1 MKRILSAAVA
11 AAALMAVTGCDG
23 RTEPPTQVSTS
34 DPSAGITSNYTSQSL
49 QAEIV
54 TTTSGK
60 TTEPAVTE
68 TSSAETETY
77 TVVTSSQAG
86 IVSQET
92 SSPAVQNPVKTT
104 TTASRI
110 SSGGGQAA
118 ETTTSSAAVQNPVQT
133 TTTTVTSFVSQTQEP
148 TSRPVP
154 TREEVISAYKAEV
167 SKIIDSMSEETNE
180 NVCVLYTLYDMD
192 GNGIPE
198 LIIKSGTDEDA
209 YLDTYY
215 VYDEFGIKVVSTGND
230 GSHAVFACDPAE
242 KRFVSAYSWM
252 GSGMLSW
259 MGFDGSSI
267 DSVKEMAFE
276 YNSEDTFE
284 SQMSRCG
291 VERVPFAM
299 YSRSDEELTMVYRVV
314 NGGLESDEITG
325 RDFSF
330 IDNFEF

>member
-23 RTEPPTQVSTS
+23 GTEPPTQVSTS

-92 SSPAVQNPVKTT
+92 SSSAVQNPVKTT

-133 TTTTVTSFVSQTQEP
+133 ATTTVTSSVSQTQEP

-154 TREEVISAYKAEV
+154 THEEIISAYKAEV
-167 SKIIDSMSEETNE
+167 SKIIDSMSKLTTPFGRMEHIALGDKGVEIILVKNPAGFNE
-180 NVCVLYTLYDMD
+180 VISFLTAHCTADDDILFGLNDNSAD
-192 GNGIPE
+192 
-198 LIIKSGTDEDA
+198 GTDVSWIWDVEFEKLSERIAEIDGKEQTFFFTGKRGEDLEVRLKYA
-209 YLDTYY
+209 
-215 VYDEFGIKVVSTGND
+215 
-230 GSHAVFACDPAE
+230 
-242 KRFVSAYSWM
+242 
-252 GSGMLSW
+252 
-259 MGFDGSSI
+259 GFD
-267 DSVKEMAFE
+267 
-276 YNSEDTFE
+276 T
-284 SQMSRCG
+284 
-291 VERVPFAM
+291 ERFKL
-299 YSRSDEELTMVYRVV
+299 DKDYRTLIQTIK
-314 NGGLESDEITG
+314 GTG
-325 RDFSF
+325 RHTYMVLSYTVMLAFRDKLG
-330 IDNFEF
+330 EVVELKKYAR